1 MPLKR
6 KKLRSALMNNEERLI
21 QFEKMKKSIEEQHA
35 GIVSKMDKL
44 RSEGKQKSATY
55 MQLMANKMTFENM
68 LKLYELYD
76 ID

>member
-1 MPLKR
+1 M
-6 KKLRSALMNNEERLI
+6 SSEERLA

-35 GIVSKMDKL
+35 DIVCKHDKQ
-44 RSEGKQKSATY
+44 RGEAKQKSATY
-55 MQLMANKMTFENM
+55 MQLLSNKMTFENM

>member
-1 MPLKR
+1 
-6 KKLRSALMNNEERLI
+6 MNNEERLV
-21 QFEKMKKSIEEQHA
+21 QFEKMKKSIEDQHA
-35 GIVSKMDKL
+35 DIVNKMDRL
-44 RSEGKQKSATY
+44 RAEGRQKSATY

>member
-1 MPLKR
+1 
-6 KKLRSALMNNEERLI
+6 MNNEERLA
-21 QFEKMKKSIEEQHA
+21 QYEKMKKSIEEQFA
-35 GIVSKMDKL
+35 DIVSKLDKL

-55 MQLMANKMTFENM
+55 MQLLSNKMTFENM